1 MNALVNG
8 HDFRALFVIDRFL
21 EQSAKESEGEDPES
35 REEKERQAYVRFLK
49 RRRGTALADSGML
62 DEAEAQFQE
71 LLQHPDCEDT
81 AIEELLRIQQ
91 IRNEKEENSQPTNS

>member
-1 MNALVNG
+1 M
-8 HDFRALFVIDRFL
+8 IDRFL

-62 DEAEAQFQE
+62 DEAEAQFKNCCNI
-71 LLQHPDCEDT
+71 P
-81 AIEELLRIQQ
+81 IVRI
-91 IRNEKEENSQPTNS
+91 RPSKSSCAYNK